1 MEILKN
7 ALTLAGMAHFGILVA
22 SATVPK
28 ALNWR
33 ENLGLLPKLLQQLFW
48 VYGSFI
54 VLVIVCFGVITLTQA
69 EELARGEEPLARL
82 VCGMI
87 ALFWF
92 VRLLVQLFVF
102 EAKLYLTTTFYRIGY
117 NGLTLV
123 FIFLTAVYTWAALF
137 PQ

>member
-1 MEILKN
+1 MDKLKI
-7 ALTLAGMAHFGILVA
+7 ALTLAGIAHLGILVA

-33 ENLGLLPKLLQQLFW
+33 DNLRPLPLLLRQMFW

-54 VLVIVCFGVITLTQA
+54 VLMIVCFAVITLANT
-69 EELARGEEPLARL
+69 ETLAKGENPLARW

-92 VRLLVQLFVF
+92 VRLLVQFF
-102 EAKLYLTTTFYRIGY
+102 AFDPRSFLTTTFYRIGY
-117 NGLTLV
+117 HSLTVV
-123 FIFLTAVYTWAALF
+123 FIYLTAVYAWAAF
-137 PQ
+137 F